1 MQRCETFNDT
11 PLEVRYVPRALQSI
25 LSYVIYIYVTMYV
38 YKIKDKLPIPL
49 RVFFELSSVCLYII
63 VSQNEKLNRK
73 YIFYYERNILETDTT
88 FFYYRELVELFFS
101 N

>member
-1 MQRCETFNDT
+1 MSQCM
-11 PLEVRYVPRALQSI
+11 
-25 LSYVIYIYVTMYV
+25 YI
-38 YKIKDKLPIPL
+38 KLKNKLPIPL

-73 YIFYYERNILETDTT
+73 YIFYYTKEIYERNILETDTT

>member
-1 MQRCETFNDT
+1 MQRCNDT

-25 LSYVIYIYVTMYV
+25 LLYVIYIYVTMYE

-49 RVFFELSSVCLYII
+49 RVFFKLSFVCLYII
-63 VSQNEKLNRK
+63 VSQNKKLNRK
-73 YIFYYERNILETDTT
+73 YIFYYERNILKTNMT
-88 FFYYRELVELFFS
+88 FFYYRKLVELFFS